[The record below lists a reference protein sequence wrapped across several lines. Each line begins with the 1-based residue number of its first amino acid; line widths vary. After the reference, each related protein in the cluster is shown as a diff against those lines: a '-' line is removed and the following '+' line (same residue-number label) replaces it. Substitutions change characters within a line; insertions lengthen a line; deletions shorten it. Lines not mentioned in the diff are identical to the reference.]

1 MLRNTSRASG
11 LRSPLVPVSVVAGL
25 FTLVVVAAL
34 VLSQRGETSAKN
46 SAKPVSEETA
56 ANDALPTPPQVVAEQ
71 PRTQTIARA
80 EEPESDRLKAVTGH
94 LAAGEFGPAL
104 TVAFSVSD
112 PQEKTELLKRIAD
125 AQMQAGETQ
134 AAVRTLRGIPLA
146 EERQAAGRQHVGRWA
161 SAAGGSGA
169 DFTQLIDLI
178 KNETSGVWKDDGD
191 PNGGSITEYEPG
203 VRVDPNGMLSFLT
216 RGELDNRLKTL
227 GIRARA
233 ADLNEDMARPS
244 GLRLVSL
251 TRLERE
257 VSRRIAEGKPV
268 VETMKNLAGL
278 YKVEYVF
285 VFPESGE
292 IVIGGP
298 AAGWKYNDKGQ
309 PVATLDVRSDRLQP
323 VKGPAEAGH
332 YEPNGK
338 PTLQLDDFVTVLRTF
353 SPEGNRFFSCLI
365 VPRQEGLKQAR
376 AIGEAS
382 QKRGPL
388 SRAGTRS
395 FVDRLT
401 KAMGQQDVKVV
412 GVPADSRVARV
423 IVEADYRMKLI
434 GVERLKTGAKIPSYF
449 QLLARNPQKTQPALD
464 ALRWWLTM
472 KYDGVVHSKDRNVF
486 QIQGSSVL
494 CQGLNEKITPDGQR
508 IQTGKAD
515 PINLM
520 FAANF
525 TANYA
530 ELAKRD
536 LVFADL
542 QNVFD
547 LALVAAL
554 VRHERLDRK
563 TGWTGGAFAYGGRY
577 EPAGYEPV
585 KTVMSVSN
593 HRVYNGKD
601 VVIQVAGGVRA
612 DLMAVVKN
620 DRLNKTAPRLGTM
633 LSTAR
638 APKLP
643 EGRWWWDVEAAAK

>member
-1 MLRNTSRASG
+1 
-11 LRSPLVPVSVVAGL
+11 VAGL
-25 FTLVVVAAL
+25 FTLVVVTAL
-34 VLSQRGETSAKN
+34 VLSQRRENNAKAP
-46 SAKPVSEETA
+46 AKPANPDQQAAPETA
-56 ANDALPTPPQVVAEQ
+56 ATDDRVPQQPTPQNVVAQQ
-71 PRTQTIARA
+71 PAPKPAANPADLRRQT
-80 EEPESDRLKAVTGH
+80 VQGH
-94 LAAGEFGPAL
+94 LATGEFGPAL
-104 TVAFSVSD
+104 AVAFSVVD
-112 PQEKTELLKRIAD
+112 PREKTELLKHVAD
-125 AQMQAGETQ
+125 AQMKAGETA

-146 EERQAAGRQHVGRWA
+146 EERQAAGREHASRWA

-169 DFTQLIDLI
+169 DFTQLINLI
-178 KNETSGVWKDDGD
+178 KTETDSDPPGWKEDGAVA
-191 PNGGSITEYEPG
+191 GGSITEYEPG
-203 VRVDPNGMLSFLT
+203 VRVDPDGMLSFLT
-216 RGELDNRLKTL
+216 RGELDSQLKTL

-244 GLRLVSL
+244 SLRLVSL
-251 TRLERE
+251 TRLEKE
-257 VSRRIAEGKPV
+257 VRSRIADGKSV

-278 YKVEYVF
+278 HKIEYVF
-285 VFPESGE
+285 VFPENGE

-309 PVATLDVRSDRLQP
+309 PVATDTGR
-323 VKGPAEAGH
+323 
-332 YEPNGK
+332 
-338 PTLQLDDFVTVLRTF
+338 PTLQLDDLVTVLRTF
-353 SPEGNRFFSCLI
+353 SPEGNKFFSCLI
-365 VPRQEGLKQAR
+365 VPRRDGLQNAR

-388 SRAGTRS
+388 SPAGTRS
-395 FVDRLT
+395 FVDRLR
-401 KAMGQQDVKVV
+401 KALGLQDVQVV

-434 GVERLKTGAKIPSYF
+434 GIERLKAGSKIPSYF
-449 QLLARNPQKTQPALD
+449 QLLASNPQKTQPALD

-494 CQGLNEKITPDGQR
+494 CQGLNEEITPDGQR
-508 IQTGKAD
+508 VQTGKAD

-554 VRHERLDRK
+554 IRHEKLDRK
-563 TGWTGGAFAYGGRY
+563 TGWNGGAFSYGGRY
-577 EPAGYEPV
+577 ETATYEPV

-612 DLMAVVKN
+612 DLMSVVKN
-620 DRLNKTAPRLGTM
+620 GSLRNAAPRLGSM
-633 LSTAR
+633 LTNAR

-643 EGRWWWDVEAAAK
+643 DGRWWWDVK

>member
-1 MLRNTSRASG
+1 
-11 LRSPLVPVSVVAGL
+11 L
-25 FTLVVVAAL
+25 FTLVVVTAL
-34 VLSQRGETSAKN
+34 VLSQRRETNAKAP
-46 SAKPVSEETA
+46 AKPVKPDQQAAPETA
-56 ANDALPTPPQVVAEQ
+56 ATDDRVPQQTTPQNVVAQKPTPKPAAS
-71 PRTQTIARA
+71 RADLRRQTVR
-80 EEPESDRLKAVTGH
+80 EH

-104 TVAFSVSD
+104 GVAFSVAD
-112 PQEKTELLKRIAD
+112 PRERIELLKRIAE
-125 AQMQAGETQ
+125 AQMKAGETA

-146 EERQAAGRQHVGRWA
+146 EERQAAGREHASRWA

-169 DFTQLIDLI
+169 DFTQLINLI
-178 KNETSGVWKDDGD
+178 KTETDSDPPGWKEDGAVA
-191 PNGGSITEYEPG
+191 GGSITEYEPG
-203 VRVDPNGMLSFLT
+203 VRVDPDGMLSFLT
-216 RGELDNRLKTL
+216 RGELDSQLKTL

-244 GLRLVSL
+244 SLRLVSL
-251 TRLERE
+251 TRLEKE
-257 VSRRIAEGKPV
+257 VRSRIADGKSV

-278 YKVEYVF
+278 HKIEYVF
-285 VFPESGE
+285 VFPENGE

-309 PVATLDVRSDRLQP
+309 PVATDTGR
-323 VKGPAEAGH
+323 
-332 YEPNGK
+332 
-338 PTLQLDDFVTVLRTF
+338 PTLQLDDLVTVLRTF
-353 SPEGNRFFSCLI
+353 SPEGNKFFSCLI
-365 VPRQEGLKQAR
+365 VPRRDGLQNAR

-388 SRAGTRS
+388 SPAGTRS
-395 FVDRLT
+395 FVDRLR
-401 KAMGQQDVKVV
+401 KALGLQDVQVV

-434 GVERLKTGAKIPSYF
+434 GIERLKAGSKIPSYF
-449 QLLARNPQKTQPALD
+449 QLLASNPQKTQPALD

-494 CQGLNEKITPDGQR
+494 CQGLNEEITPDGQR
-508 IQTGKAD
+508 VQTGKAD

-554 VRHERLDRK
+554 IRHEKLDRK
-563 TGWTGGAFAYGGRY
+563 TGWNGGAFSYGGRY
-577 EPAGYEPV
+577 ETATYEPV

-612 DLMAVVKN
+612 DLMSVVKN
-620 DRLNKTAPRLGTM
+620 GSLRNAAPRLGSM
-633 LSTAR
+633 LTNAR

-643 EGRWWWDVEAAAK
+643 DGRWWWDVK